1 MVDLGGLTDPM
12 FKVSPVTAFLECP
25 HCCKLLPFQ
34 SMECPDCREPI
45 SEQYAFA
52 SAMVVAFNTQ
62 ACSSANDVKSS
73 DSSIAIVLAGSVLI
87 YLDDLYVF
95 WRTTSLL
102 VCCTLVTSSPEYD
115 AHWFYKFGRFGLG
128 DEKYFRAKREMKG
141 YLKLWLAILALHV
154 AVLYAGW
161 S

>member
-1 MVDLGGLTDPM
+1 M
-12 FKVSPVTAFLECP
+12 FKVSPVTALLECP

-34 SMECPDCREPI
+34 TMQCPDCREPI

-62 ACSSANDVKSS
+62 ACGSANDVKSS

-95 WRTTSLL
+95 GSPRLFLFVVLWSLVPLSTTL
-102 VCCTLVTSSPEYD
+102 Y
-115 AHWFYKFGRFGLG
+115 WFYRFGRFGLG
-128 DEKYFRAKREMKG
+128 DEKYSRAKREMKG
-141 YLKLWLAILALHV
+141 YLKLWLAILALQV